1 MPWRL
6 PLVWA
11 EHARTGGRTDG
22 RTKGHR
28 YPLAMPSRASLPFD
42 PIEEAKRQWTN
53 HGWGAQAGAMAVV
66 TSIMRVEQL
75 LLARVDEAL
84 RPFGLTFAR
93 YEALALLS
101 FAKPGGL
108 PLGKVGQ
115 RLQVH
120 PASVTNAI
128 DRLEAQGLVRRR
140 PHPTDG
146 RTTLAQITRKGRT
159 LAEKATVGLNA
170 VFAGLDL
177 DPAEASQLF
186 DLLQKLRRAEGDFD

>member
-1 MPWRL
+1 MARAL
-6 PLVWA
+6 RA
-11 EHARTGGRTDG
+11 EG
-22 RTKGHR
+22 
-28 YPLAMPSRASLPFD
+28 LATLWPMASSGSLPFD
-42 PIEEAKRQWTN
+42 PIEEAQRQWTD

-66 TSIMRVEQL
+66 TSIMRVEQF

-108 PLGKVGQ
+108 PMGKVGQ

-128 DRLEAQGLVRRR
+128 DRLEAGGLVRRR

-146 RTTLAQITRKGRT
+146 RTTLAQITPKGRR
-159 LAEKATVGLNA
+159 LAEKATAGLNA
-170 VFAGLDL
+170 VFAGLEL
-177 DPAEASQLF
+177 DEGDATELF
-186 DLLQKLRRAEGDFD
+186 NLLRKLRRAEGDFA